1 MWRCHCRISNKTYEQ
16 IKRNQIKPT
25 NKSKVETDKPEVAT
39 RNRQR
44 RRACELWLG
53 RKRQRDA
60 SREKNKEQMCM
71 REFQIPP
78 YKRVFEIYG
87 FVFIKF

>member
-1 MWRCHCRISNKTYEQ
+1 MKTEIESKEKPRNKSQKILSNKIYKQ

-25 NKSKVETDKPEVAT
+25 NKSEVETDKPEVSA

-53 RKRQRDA
+53 RKR
-60 SREKNKEQMCM
+60 RETQAEREIENK
-71 REFQIPP
+71 RA
-78 YKRVFEIYG
+78 
-87 FVFIKF
+87 